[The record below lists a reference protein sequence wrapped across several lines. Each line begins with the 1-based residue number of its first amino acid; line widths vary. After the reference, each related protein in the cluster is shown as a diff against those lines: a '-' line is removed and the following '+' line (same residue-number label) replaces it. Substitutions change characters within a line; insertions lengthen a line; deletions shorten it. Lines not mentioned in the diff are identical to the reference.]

1 MIVFIFF
8 IVDTFIDPFNIRLL
22 CVLYLYV
29 QGQECLIQLVYTHHL
44 ILEIDRYIG
53 LPIFFP
59 IFKHFTIIGYR
70 FWKKKYR
77 FWIFF
82 FFLHT

>member
-44 ILEIDRYIG
+44 IPSMQLTDC
-53 LPIFFP
+53 L
-59 IFKHFTIIGYR
+59 
-70 FWKKKYR
+70 
-77 FWIFF
+77 
-82 FFLHT
+82 